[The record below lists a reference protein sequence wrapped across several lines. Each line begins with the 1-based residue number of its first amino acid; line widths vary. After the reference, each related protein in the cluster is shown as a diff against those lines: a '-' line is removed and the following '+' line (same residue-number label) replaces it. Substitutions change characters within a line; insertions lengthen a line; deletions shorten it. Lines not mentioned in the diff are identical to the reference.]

1 MATREPIPANVL
13 QKVRRVLELIRIREE
28 GLRALRKSETPPL
41 IKKEPPKGT

>member
-28 GLRALRKSETPPL
+28 GLRAVQKSEVHLPG
-41 IKKEPPKGT
+41 KKEPPKAT